1 MKRRILSILIAMV
14 LCFAL
19 CGSAFAMQIFV
30 KTLTGK
36 HITLEVEPTDRVED
50 VKAKIQDKE
59 GIVPELQQLIFAGK
73 TLEDGN
79 TLQDYSIQKDS
90 TLLLN
95 LCNPTALTS
104 ETASLSSGYYTLTS
118 DVTLTQTLTITGAV
132 TLDLNGHVLSL
143 AGEDVGPAIKVEGSG
158 SLSLTDSTPGA
169 QHEFDKSTCPW
180 SLATESSDKAN
191 VETICGGVITGGV
204 EITGSSIISGG
215 TFCGRVVN
223 EGTISGGTFEAEV
236 TNGNGAAIN
245 GGAFK
250 AAVINKGGNT
260 GSAGIQCGIISGGS
274 FYDTVTNVLVEGDDG
289 YSKPTPGVINGGTFY
304 KDIDGAF
311 SNTVSIH
318 TVTYM
323 DGENRYATQIV
334 QSGELA
340 YLPDE
345 PARSSYR
352 FAGWYSD
359 ESCNAAYDFENAKV
373 NEDITLYAKWR
384 AYTHSSSSYR
394 SSYILNSTE
403 DKTTVIVTPRTITN
417 TDGTRSTTLS
427 VDATLGEK
435 IIDKMVSSKSAQLLI
450 TAPGVAKL
458 AEAEAGSTTEITLPE
473 KTMKALSE
481 KTDAFL
487 TVRTAT
493 AEISLDK
500 GTVDDIASQTGGD
513 GYMKLVIKTVKN
525 DERAVQ
531 VDVEVTT
538 STGAEADFRGGNVAV
553 TVKLNDKLAA
563 EKVVCV
569 YIDENGIYHKIG
581 GTINADGTFT
591 IPVSHL

>member
-1 MKRRILSILIAMV
+1 MKRRIISTLIAMV

-36 HITLEVEPTDRVED
+36 HITLEVEPTDRIEA

-59 GIVPELQQLIFAGK
+59 NIAPELQRLTFAGK

-90 TLLLN
+90 TLLLD
-95 LCNPTALTS
+95 LCNPTALTP

-143 AGEDVGPAIKVEGSG
+143 AGENLDPAIKVEGSG
-158 SLSLTDSTPGA
+158 SLSLMDSTPGA

-223 EGTISGGTFEAEV
+223 EGTISGGTFEVEV

-245 GGAFK
+245 GGTFK
-250 AAVINKGGNT
+250 SLVVNKS
-260 GSAGIQCGIISGGS
+260 GSEGETEISPGTISGGA
-274 FYDTVTNVLVEGDDG
+274 FYDVVNNLSGEEEECENHI
-289 YSKPTPGVINGGTFY
+289 PGIIDGGTFY
-304 KDIDGAF
+304 ADISGSPARGCA
-311 SNTVSIH
+311 
-318 TVTYM
+318 VTYM
-323 DGENRYATQIV
+323 NGEYRYALQIV
-334 QSGELA
+334 ASGELA

-427 VDATLGEK
+427 VDAALGEN
-435 IIDKMVSSKSAQLLI
+435 IIDKMISSKSAELLI

-458 AEAEAGSTTEITLPE
+458 AEAEAGSTTEIILPE

-487 TVRTAT
+487 TIRTAT
-493 AEISLDK
+493 AEILLKKEALDN
-500 GTVDDIASQTGGD
+500 IASQAEGG
-513 GYMKLVIKTVKN
+513 GNVKIVIKTVRN
-525 DERAVQ
+525 DASAVQ
-531 VDVEVTT
+531 IDVEVST
-538 STGAEADFRGGNVAV
+538 SLSSVTDLSDGNISI
-553 TVKLNDKLAA
+553 TVKPSDKLAVKMLA
-563 EKVVCV
+563 CV

>member
-36 HITLEVEPTDRVED
+36 HITLEVEPTDRIEG
-50 VKAKIQDKE
+50 VKSKIQDKE
-59 GIVPELQQLIFAGK
+59 NIAPELQRLIFAGK

-143 AGEDVGPAIKVEGSG
+143 AGENLDPAIKVEGSG
-158 SLSLTDSTPGA
+158 SLSLMDSTPGA

-223 EGTISGGTFEAEV
+223 EGTISGGTFEVEV
-236 TNGNGAAIN
+236 TNGNGAAIKGGTFKSLVVN
-245 GGAFK
+245 KSGSEGETEISPGTISGGAFYD
-250 AAVINKGGNT
+250 VVNNLSGEEEECENHIP
-260 GSAGIQCGIISGGS
+260 GII
-274 FYDTVTNVLVEGDDG
+274 D
-289 YSKPTPGVINGGTFY
+289 GGTFY
-304 KDIDGAF
+304 ADISGSPA
-311 SNTVSIH
+311 SGCA
-318 TVTYM
+318 VTYM
-323 DGENRYATQIV
+323 NGEYRYALQIV
-334 QSGELA
+334 ASGEPA

-345 PARSSYR
+345 PARSGYR

-384 AYTHSSSSYR
+384 AYTHSSSRYH
-394 SSYILNSTE
+394 SSYIVESSAE
-403 DKTTVIVTPRTITN
+403 RTTVNVTPKIITN
-417 TDGTRSTTLS
+417 AGSTKSTTIS
-427 VDATLGEK
+427 VDAALGEK
-435 IIDKMVSSKSAQLLI
+435 IIDKMISSKSAELLI
-450 TAPGVAKL
+450 TAATATKL
-458 AEAEAGSTTEITLPE
+458 TEAEAGSTTEITLPE

-487 TVRTAT
+487 TIRTAT
-493 AEISLDK
+493 AEILLKKEALDS
-500 GTVDDIASQTGGD
+500 IASQAEGG
-513 GYMKLVIKTVKN
+513 GNVKIVIKTVRN
-525 DERAVQ
+525 DERAIQ
-531 VDVEVTT
+531 VDVNVATSLGAVT
-538 STGAEADFRGGNVAV
+538 DFRDANISV
-553 TVKLNDKLAA
+553 TVKTNDRLSASMLA
-563 EKVVCV
+563 CV
-569 YIDENGIYHKIG
+569 YIDEKGIYHKIAG
-581 GTINADGTFT
+581 AKNADGTFT
-591 IPVSHL
+591 IPVSYL